1 MKSDNIS
8 TAIGNIALAAT
19 FIVLTASLGYK
30 YIGLPPVIIVG
41 GSGLI
46 GLFAWSA
53 TYLKRPTSPEIILP
67 CFLLTVAAL
76 EVHMME
82 EYLTGFA
89 PAMSRV
95 FNITWTERGF
105 LIVFAFVGP
114 ALYALT
120 AIGLFYRVRF
130 AGFLAW
136 FIFIGPGVAEFT
148 HFIFPLLRPAI
159 NPETPQRVSHL
170 FPNGVYISQMPNY
183 YVHTAGTYYF
193 AGMYTAILPMIPGIY
208 AIYRLL
214 KEDRQRKALLARE
227 DRGSSASIGGSPYL
241 PGLKFNV
248 DDKHGKSEGKVSRF
262 GETSVRPMS
271 SPEISRPNP
280 RRNSHGTKN

>member
-46 GLFAWSA
+46 GLIAWSA

-76 EVHMME
+76 EVHIME

-89 PAMSRV
+89 PAMSCL
-95 FNITWTERGF
+95 FNITWTEHGF

-120 AIGLFYRVRF
+120 AIGLFYRIRL

-148 HFIFPLLRPAI
+148 HFIFPLLKPAI
-159 NPETPQRVSHL
+159 DPQTPQRVSHL

-183 YVHTAGTYYF
+183 YIHATGTYYF
-193 AGMYTAILPMIPGIY
+193 AGMYTAILLMIPGMY
-208 AIYRLL
+208 AIYKLL
-214 KEDRQRKALLARE
+214 KEESRERQ
-227 DRGSSASIGGSPYL
+227 SSFERI
-241 PGLKFNV
+241 
-248 DDKHGKSEGKVSRF
+248 
-262 GETSVRPMS
+262 
-271 SPEISRPNP
+271 
-280 RRNSHGTKN
+280 